1 MNLNLSVEQLE
12 VVSTLL
18 WRAEKSLMS
27 ANWILDKYKGDPEEG
42 GYIDHEA
49 VMSAA
54 TVTMERQLMIQQIMK
69 TIESEVGLQID
80 FNTSL
85 QRCELVNK
93 APEAS
98 HGTE

>member
-1 MNLNLSVEQLE
+1 
-12 VVSTLL
+12 
-18 WRAEKSLMS
+18 
-27 ANWILDKYKGDPEEG
+27 
-42 GYIDHEA
+42 
-49 VMSAA
+49 MSAA

>member
-12 VVSTLL
+12 VVATLL
-18 WRAEKSLMS
+18 WRADKALVS
-27 ANWILDKYKGDPEEG
+27 ANWILDEYEGNPEEG
-42 GYIDHEA
+42 GYVDHEA
-49 VMSAA
+49 VMCAA

-80 FNTSL
+80 FNTAL

-93 APEAS
+93 SPEARHAS
-98 HGTE
+98 Q